1 MLWIVLSSSAVSF
14 TGGRGRP
21 TSKRRLDGGLS
32 LTRDL
37 DSALLLRVYAVDRV
51 DDDTLELG
59 AVAFDLLVRRGD
71 DRVLLREV
79 GEEFLVA
86 RLAAVSA
93 LWRRAASP
101 RSGEG
106 CIAIGA
112 GHARPLL
119 DATARATLD
128 NRGWRAECRRR
139 RKAPT
144 GTHHSAFTSL
154 VAISVS
160 CSI

>member
-1 MLWIVLSSSAVSF
+1 MLWTALPSSAVSF

-37 DSALLLRVYAVDRV
+37 DSALFLRLYAVDRV
-51 DDDTLELG
+51 DDDTFELG

-86 RLAAVSA
+86 RLAACQRS
-93 LWRRAASP
+93 WRRGGERRAASGAARGTTITTARGGERAARP
-101 RSGEG
+101 RSLRRSP
-106 CIAIGA
+106 ASSVDA
-112 GHARPLL
+112 G
-119 DATARATLD
+119 
-128 NRGWRAECRRR
+128 
-139 RKAPT
+139 
-144 GTHHSAFTSL
+144 
-154 VAISVS
+154 VI
-160 CSI
+160 